1 MEDAGRKVRGRGG
14 LPAPQPCLPCL
25 LCFPKEPPSAPM
37 VGGWPA
43 WSCCPQVSAGGVGA
57 GPIPEESP
65 VSPSRGQSCPGGTG
79 GRGGEPPPAG
89 GAPGCVCLRDD
100 DPFNAWNCWA
110 LWAKGGRHRAWGRQ
124 AGRGLA
130 LGIGAL
136 EKQDGPSGHKRGWET
151 RACRWGC
158 CMRVAAALVAS
169 RRRNPSL
176 VLAVRS
182 PGPGTESGGAK

>member
-1 MEDAGRKVRGRGG
+1 MLGGRSGGGGACQPPSPACPAFCVSPRSPPLPPWWGGG
-14 LPAPQPCLPCL
+14 LRGVAVPRFPLAGWGQDPSWRKAQLAPRVDRAVLG
-25 LCFPKEPPSAPM
+25 AR
-37 VGGWPA
+37 
-43 WSCCPQVSAGGVGA
+43 GA
-57 GPIPEESP
+57 G
-65 VSPSRGQSCPGGTG
+65 
-79 GRGGEPPPAG
+79 GGEPPPAG